1 MGADMNFKSY
11 LFITLL
17 SIVALSS
24 CITVGKFG
32 EPKGRKIISKQSD
45 VSIERLPDE
54 INTSTLES
62 NAWVDDKEKNIY
74 FSRMTGFLEASI
86 FKSENKN
93 GRWLTP
99 IRMGN
104 PPNSEDQCWMGNIS
118 NDGERMVFARNHK
131 FGAGVAG
138 AEKKDNLVNLN
149 QGIFIA
155 KKKGTN
161 WEIEE
166 ALDPFVNSQGDGG
179 LLFVSYMN
187 PFLTNDGKRL
197 YFACNP
203 QGIGSGQLDLFYM
216 QKEGNSWSKPINLGN
231 IINSP
236 GDEITPFLTDDGKTL
251 FFASNGHPGIGDYDI
266 YRSYLVNGNWTEP
279 ELLGS
284 PINSNERD
292 YGFIVLSDNKT
303 AYFGSARSG
312 GGDVYK
318 TVVPRKQIDGKNVPQ
333 FIAIVTDA
341 KTGKPINANVIIKE
355 VGNEE
360 NSINGETDK
369 NGRFATQIE
378 KGKKYKIWVSKDA
391 YAFQSLNINTENLSF
406 DLNKEIKLVPIEKG
420 SRLILNNI
428 VFDFDSDKLRPE
440 SEEELDKAV
449 KLLQENQGFNIEV
462 QGHTDNVGNE
472 DYNQKLSK
480 RRAESVLNYLVKK
493 GINKKRLTSKGYGAS
508 QPIADNSSEE
518 GRQLN
523 RRVELI
529 FK

>member
-1 MGADMNFKSY
+1 MKIKTY
-11 LFITLL
+11 LLLTLISL
-17 SIVALSS
+17 LTLSS

-104 PPNSEDQCWMGNIS
+104 PPNSEDQCWMGNVS
-118 NDGERMVFARNHK
+118 NDGETMVFARNHK
-131 FGAGVAG
+131 IGVGVDGAA
-138 AEKKDNLVNLN
+138 KKDNIVNLN

-155 KKKGTN
+155 KKKGSA
-161 WEIEE
+161 WEIVE

-179 LLFVSYMN
+179 ILFVSYMN

-203 QGIGSGQLDLFYM
+203 LGIGSGQLDLFYM
-216 QKEGNSWSKPINLGN
+216 EKEGNSWSKPINLGN
-231 IINSP
+231 VINSP
-236 GDEITPFLTDDGKTL
+236 GDEISPFLTDDGKTL
-251 FFASNGHPGIGDYDI
+251 FFSSNGHPGIGDYDI

-284 PINSNERD
+284 PINSKERD

-312 GGDVYK
+312 GGDIYK
-318 TVVPRKQIDGKNVPQ
+318 TVVPRKQVDGKNIPQ

-355 VGNEE
+355 VGNED

-369 NGRFATQIE
+369 NGRFTSQIE
-378 KGKKYKIWVSKDA
+378 KGKKYKVWVSKDA
-391 YAFQSLNINTENLSF
+391 YAFQSLNINTDNLNS

-508 QPIADNSSEE
+508 QPVADNSTEE